1 MKKDIPV
8 WEKYAL
14 TIREAAQY
22 FHVGEKKLRQI
33 VEENP
38 NADFVVKLGNR
49 SMIKRKNFET
59 YLDRVSVL

>member
-1 MKKDIPV
+1 MKKDIPI

-33 VEENP
+33 VDENP
-38 NADFVVKLGNR
+38 DSEFVIKLGNR
-49 SMIKRKNFET
+49 SMIKRKNFES
-59 YLDRVSVL
+59 YLDRANVI

>member
-38 NADFVVKLGNR
+38 DADFVVKLGNR
-49 SMIKRKNFET
+49 SMIKRKNFEI
-59 YLDRVSVL
+59 YLDRASVL

>member
-1 MKKDIPV
+1 MKKDIPI

-33 VEENP
+33 VDENP
-38 NADFVVKLGNR
+38 DAEFVIKLGNR
-49 SMIKRKNFET
+49 SMIKRKNFES
-59 YLDRVSVL
+59 YLDRANVI